1 MPEAIRGEH
10 HQGDKS
16 METKKSQKKW
26 EKTEVE
32 KKEASSVGYNGSF
45 ASTPFSV
52 SLICTYSQCSVVAVN
67 FVLRSRRLGL

>member
-16 METKKSQKKW
+16 METKKSKKKYRK
-26 EKTEVE
+26 KTEVE

-45 ASTPFSV
+45 ASTLF
-52 SLICTYSQCSVVAVN
+52 L
-67 FVLRSRRLGL
+67 FH